1 MQAGRTEGK
10 GGRTEG
16 DAGRVVMEVSRPEPF
31 PGRAS
36 IQVASESGGAGG
48 VGYRGRD
55 RLPSFHFKF
64 AVSETSRSPS
74 HGFQVAARV
83 LSASGA
89 GFADRR
95 ISAALA
101 GVALAG
107 AAARLRRVFGRRLCG
122 SARPRRPG
130 AIVSRPDSARSERG
144 GGNRRQATESGKSKG
159 EGAQGWF
166 GMCMILVGGRW
177 LILAQEKLT
186 NTLPTPVAPSSSSPL
201 TMAVCSSVALQDLP
215 VLYAEWAWRGVRIP
229 TQ

>member
-107 AAARLRRVFGRRLCG
+107 AAARLRRVFGRR
-122 SARPRRPG
+122 PRSGG
-130 AIVSRPDSARSERG
+130 ATVPRPDSARTKSERSASD
-144 GGNRRQATESGKSKG
+144 RA
-159 EGAQGWF
+159 A
-166 GMCMILVGGRW
+166 
-177 LILAQEKLT
+177 
-186 NTLPTPVAPSSSSPL
+186 SSESSPL
-201 TMAVCSSVALQDLP
+201 SSERQ
-215 VLYAEWAWRGVRIP
+215 ERIP
-229 TQ
+229 SGEGRGRERGAADSVGIIKRRGRAGVSHRCVSFHGSRWTWSSSGCFG

>member
-83 LSASGA
+83 LSASGLDLLTV
-89 GFADRR
+89 GFRR
-95 ISAALA
+95 RSPAPPWP
-101 GVALAG
+101 
-107 AAARLRRVFGRRLCG
+107 ARLRG
-122 SARPRRPG
+122 SAECSAACRVVPVPLFLDRIPPG
-130 AIVSRPDSARSERG
+130 LSAGVGTGGRQQSRENQKERARRG
-144 GGNRRQATESGKSKG
+144 GSECA
-159 EGAQGWF
+159 
-166 GMCMILVGGRW
+166 
-177 LILAQEKLT
+177 
-186 NTLPTPVAPSSSSPL
+186 
-201 TMAVCSSVALQDLP
+201 
-215 VLYAEWAWRGVRIP
+215 
-229 TQ
+229 